1 MIRSLRL
8 SVAAVVSLGVLAA
21 ACDGPRGSA
30 QLSDAPPKIV
40 QSAYQLTAGDKVKI
54 TVFNEPDLSGEFQVN
69 DSGHVALPLAGEVPA
84 AERTLPEFKN
94 EVIKTLRGR
103 FVKNPRVAVEVMN
116 YRPFNVIG
124 EVRNAGQYPYRPGLT
139 VQDAV
144 AMAGGYTYRAN
155 TRTLYVRRTNA
166 GGEDTVQTDSDRAP
180 VLPGDNIRVPERY
193 F

>member
-1 MIRSLRL
+1 M
-8 SVAAVVSLGVLAA
+8 
-21 ACDGPRGSA
+21 
-30 QLSDAPPKIV
+30 
-40 QSAYQLTAGDKVKI
+40 T
-54 TVFNEPDLSGEFQVN
+54 
-69 DSGHVALPLAGEVPA
+69 
-84 AERTLPEFKN
+84 
-94 EVIKTLRGR
+94 
-103 FVKNPRVAVEVMN
+103 N

-155 TRTLYVRRTNA
+155 TRTLYVRRVNA

>member
-1 MIRSLRL
+1 MS
-8 SVAAVVSLGVLAA
+8 AVVSLGVLVGG
-21 ACDGPRGSA
+21 CDGPRGYA
-30 QLSDAPPKIV
+30 QLSDAPPKV
-40 QSAYQLTAGDKVKI
+40 VSTAYQLTPGDKVKI

-69 DSGHVALPLAGEVPA
+69 DSGQVALPLAGEVPA
-84 AERTLPEFKN
+84 ADKTLPEFKA
-94 EVIKTLRGR
+94 EVIKILRGR
-103 FVKNPRVAVEVMN
+103 FVKNPRVAVEMTN

-155 TRTLYVRRTNA
+155 TRTLYVRRVDA
-166 GGEDTVQTDSDRAP
+166 GGEDTVQTDNERAP
-180 VLPGDNIRVPERY
+180 VMPGDNIRVPERY